1 MAPGSQ
7 VLDNV
12 IKPDPAEG
20 AAIESLR
27 EQLDEAFAGGYRPVL
42 MGPDGNHVELTE
54 SAFKALMLTVRAMSA
69 GMTMTLIPSGKQL
82 TTQQAAELLHVSRPH
97 LIKILD
103 RGDIPFERSALIA
116 VFESRMSSR
125 IARSEPKSAGASSTS
140 SRVCLR
146 SSKAFIG
153 KRSAIGAATLS
164 RQWPMRRFSTQTCS
178 TQRRF
183 GTSC

>member
-20 AAIESLR
+20 AAMESLR

-42 MGPDGNHVELTE
+42 MGPDGRHVELTE
-54 SAFKALMLTVRAMSA
+54 SAFKALMLAVRAMSA

-103 RGDIPFERSALIA
+103 RGDIPFEKVGTHRRL
-116 VFESRMSSR
+116 R
-125 IARSEPKSAGASSTS
+125 IEDVLAYRARRAEERRSE
-140 SRVCLR
+140 LDE
-146 SSKAFIG
+146 
-153 KRSAIGAATLS
+153 LS
-164 RQWPMRRFSTQTCS
+164 RLSQEFEGVYR
-178 TQRRF
+178 
-183 GTSC
+183 